1 MKILFTSFL
10 IYFLYF
16 FSVYA
21 QNISN
26 VQDPAAEPYLNSL
39 SKLLDPQKTFQV
51 EFKYEVESKAEGT
64 KVSDYGSVIIK
75 GQKYKLNLE
84 DGEMYFNGEKL
95 WIYNKAAGE
104 VYSSFP
110 KGDNMDQMI
119 LDPFRLLSKYKEYY
133 KYRLKEDVKIL
144 EQQYVDVELYPK
156 NLETSYSILKIYINK
171 QSGDL
176 FSLELQQ
183 KNGVYYRIYVSE
195 IINPVK
201 VDDSSFSWNAT
212 AHPEVLEIEMD

>member
-1 MKILFTSFL
+1 MKILLTFFLLVFSF
-10 IYFLYF
+10 F
-16 FSVYA
+16 FSAYS

-39 SKLLDPQKTFQV
+39 SKLFDPQKAFQV

-64 KVSDYGSVIIK
+64 KVNDYGSVIIK

-84 DGEMYFNGEKL
+84 DGEMYYNGEKL
-95 WIYNKAAGE
+95 WVYNKAAGE

-110 KGDNMDQMI
+110 KGDNIDQMI

-133 KYRLKEDVKIL
+133 KYRLKDDVMITEK
-144 EQQYVDVELYPK
+144 QYVHLELYPK
-156 NLETSYSILKIYINK
+156 NLETSYSILRIYINK
-171 QSGDL
+171 KNGEL

-183 KNGVYYRIYVSE
+183 KNGVFYRIYVSE
-195 IINPVK
+195 IINPIK
-201 VDDSSFSWNAT
+201 MDDSAFSWNAS
-212 AHPEVLEIEMD
+212 AHPDVLEIEM